1 MIFNILINIYIINS
15 RLIEHP
21 MKEIPSSILE
31 LPSLKKL

>member
-15 RLIEHP
+15 YLTKHP
-21 MKEIPSSILE
+21 MKEIPPSILE